1 MQARQAFAHKVF
13 YTLAVLAAWAFLHC
27 AITDGEVQGAEK
39 VDGTLS
45 VSDTLVVSG
54 ETARI
59 EAKLVRS
66 GLLSETGLGG
76 ERLELLIEGKVV
88 ATAMTGGDGR
98 AFFNYRYPR
107 KGNHTLTVTVRLVPN
122 PRVLAPAA
130 TGTLAVWERRR
141 PILLVELAALFE
153 EPSAPFLP
161 LPLEIG
167 GLGRPAAVHGA
178 ADELARLT
186 KFYYNPVYLAWPG
199 KEPSGSFGSTDEIKA
214 WLRDHKFP
222 DGVVMTVRPGQ
233 DALKTALDELKSQGW
248 ASLKHGIGRT
258 RGFAEV
264 LLDHRLEVVI
274 VPEPRRGELP
284 RKAKVA
290 KDWKEVR
297 KKL

>member
-1 MQARQAFAHKVF
+1 MQARRASAESVF
-13 YTLAVLAAWAFLHC
+13 CILVVLAVSAFLRFVIIVDEVR
-27 AITDGEVQGAEK
+27 AADKIDGV
-39 VDGTLS
+39 LS
-45 VSDTLVVSG
+45 VNDALAVSG

-59 EAKLVRS
+59 EAKLVQS

-76 ERLELLIEGKVV
+76 EKLELLVEGKVA

-98 AFFNYRYPR
+98 AFFEYRYPR

-122 PRVLAPAA
+122 PRVMASSA

-153 EPSAPFLP
+153 EPKAPLVP

-167 GLGRPAAVHGA
+167 GQGRPAPVPDA
-178 ADELARLT
+178 ADELTRLT

-199 KEPSGSFGSTDEIKA
+199 KEPSSSFGSTDEIRA

-222 DGVVMTVRPGQ
+222 AGVILTVRPGQ
-233 DALKTALDELKSQGW
+233 EALNAALDALKAQGW
-248 ASLKHGIGRT
+248 ASLKGGIGRT

-264 LLDHRLEVVI
+264 LLEHRLDVVI
-274 VPEPRRGELP
+274 VPEPRRGEPP
-284 RKAKVA
+284 RKAKTA

>member
-1 MQARQAFAHKVF
+1 MFC
-13 YTLAVLAAWAFLHC
+13 TLAVLVAWAFFQC
-27 AITDGEVQGAEK
+27 AIAVGKVQGAEK
-39 VDGTLS
+39 IDGTLA

-76 ERLELLIEGKVV
+76 EKLELLIEGKVV

-98 AFFNYRYPR
+98 AFFDYRHPR

-122 PRVLAPAA
+122 PRVLASAA

-153 EPSAPFLP
+153 EPQAPLLP

-167 GLGRPAAVHGA
+167 GYGRPAAAPDA
-178 ADELARLT
+178 AEELTRLT

-199 KEPSGSFGSTDEIKA
+199 KEPSGSFGSTDEIRA

-222 DGVVMTVRPGQ
+222 NGVVMTVRPGQ
-233 DALKTALDELKSQGW
+233 EALKTVLDELKAQGW
-248 ASLKHGIGRT
+248 ASLKSGIGRT

-284 RKAKVA
+284 RRVKVA
-290 KDWKEVR
+290 KEWKEVR

>member
-1 MQARQAFAHKVF
+1 MQARGAPAERAFCILV
-13 YTLAVLAAWAFLHC
+13 VLAASAFLRGVII
-27 AITDGEVQGAEK
+27 AGEVRAADK
-39 VDGTLS
+39 IDGVLS
-45 VSDTLVVSG
+45 VNDALAVSG

-76 ERLELLIEGKVV
+76 EKLELLVDGKVA

-98 AFFNYRYPR
+98 AFFEYRHPR

-122 PRVLAPAA
+122 PRVAASAA

-153 EPSAPFLP
+153 EPRAPLVP
-161 LPLEIG
+161 LPLDIG
-167 GLGRPAAVHGA
+167 GQGPPAPVSDA
-178 ADELARLT
+178 AEELARLT

-199 KEPSGSFGSTDEIKA
+199 KEPSSSFGSIDDIRA

-222 DGVVMTVRPGQ
+222 AGVILTVHPGQ
-233 DALKTALDELKSQGW
+233 EALKTALDALKAQGW
-248 ASLKHGIGRT
+248 ASLKGGIGRT
-258 RGFAEV
+258 RAFAEV
-264 LLDHRLEVVI
+264 MLEHRLEVVI
-274 VPEPRRGELP
+274 VPEPQRGELP
-284 RKAKVA
+284 RKAKTA

>member
-1 MQARQAFAHKVF
+1 MLVL
-13 YTLAVLAAWAFLHC
+13 LAGSAFLRFV
-27 AITDGEVQGAEK
+27 ITVDEVRAADKIDGV
-39 VDGTLS
+39 LS
-45 VSDTLVVSG
+45 VSDALAVSG

-66 GLLSETGLGG
+66 GLLSEAGLGG
-76 ERLELLIEGKVV
+76 EKLEFLVEGKVV

-98 AFFNYRYPR
+98 AFFEYRHPR

-122 PRVLAPAA
+122 PRVTASAA

-141 PILLVELAALFE
+141 PILVVELAALFE
-153 EPSAPFLP
+153 EPEAPLVP

-167 GLGRPAAVHGA
+167 GQGHPAPVPDA
-178 ADELARLT
+178 ADELTRLT
-186 KFYYNPVYLAWPG
+186 KFYYNPIYLAWPG
-199 KEPSGSFGSTDEIKA
+199 KEPSGSFDSTDEIRA

-222 DGVVMTVRPGQ
+222 AGVILTVRPGQ
-233 DALKTALDELKSQGW
+233 EALNAALDALKAQGWTSLKSGV
-248 ASLKHGIGRT
+248 GRT

-284 RKAKVA
+284 RKAKTA